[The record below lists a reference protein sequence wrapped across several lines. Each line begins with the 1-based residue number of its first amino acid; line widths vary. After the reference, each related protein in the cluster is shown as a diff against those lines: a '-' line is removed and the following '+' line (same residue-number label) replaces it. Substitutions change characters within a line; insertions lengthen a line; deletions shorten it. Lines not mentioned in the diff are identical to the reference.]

1 MWLAGFIRLAI
12 FFVIAKYFK
21 EIAFLIGIL
30 SFSSNLNFLLAV
42 NDVGKSKSCYY
53 FVSTDVKARI
63 IRLYIFERKEKFH
76 VKYIHF
82 Y

>member
-12 FFVIAKYFK
+12 FFFIAKYFK

-63 IRLYIFERKEKFH
+63 IRFFKEKKKFH

>member
-12 FFVIAKYFK
+12 FFFIAKYFK

-53 FVSTDVKARI
+53 FVSTVVKARI
-63 IRLYIFERKEKFH
+63 IRIFKERKSFT
-76 VKYIHF
+76 
-82 Y
+82 

>member
-1 MWLAGFIRLAI
+1 MAGGFHTLSDLH
-12 FFVIAKYFK
+12 FIAKYFK

-53 FVSTDVKARI
+53 FVSTDVQARI
-63 IRLYIFERKEKFH
+63 IRFLKEKKSFT
-76 VKYIHF
+76 
-82 Y
+82 